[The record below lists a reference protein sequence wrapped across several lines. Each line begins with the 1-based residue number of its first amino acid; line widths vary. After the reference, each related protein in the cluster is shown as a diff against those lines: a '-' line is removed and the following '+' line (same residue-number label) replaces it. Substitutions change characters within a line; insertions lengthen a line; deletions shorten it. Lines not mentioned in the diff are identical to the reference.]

1 MKFRNS
7 ILIPTAAE
15 ADSPPPIPKAA
26 KVRFASLEAAI
37 RRMEDPMSTAVVI
50 MRLDHTPA
58 ELRAF
63 AAKSDDADQARRLL
77 AIAMVLEGTSRLAAA
92 RQAGMDRQT
101 LRDWVHRYNEAGVD
115 GLVSRKPPGAAPK
128 LTEAQMAELRELVIA
143 GPDLK
148 IHEVIRWRCLDLRGE
163 IARRFSVTVPER
175 TIGKWL
181 RKLKLTRLQPRP
193 YHPKKDA
200 AAQEAFKKNFS
211 AVLKEALLG
220 TTAATPVEIWFQ
232 DEARVGQ
239 KGSLSYVWGPVGSRP
254 PMVRDNRHDSA
265 YIFGAICP
273 ARGIGAAIIMPTANT
288 ECMNR
293 HLAEISIRV
302 APGSIAALICD
313 GAAWHTRTREIKL
326 PDNIVLLP
334 LPPYAP
340 ELNPMENVWGYLR
353 GNKLST
359 GVWNTY
365 EEILDACVD
374 AWNWF
379 VNDLARIRS
388 IGTRE
393 WATVNV

>member
-1 MKFRNS
+1 
-7 ILIPTAAE
+7 
-15 ADSPPPIPKAA
+15 
-26 KVRFASLEAAI
+26 
-37 RRMEDPMSTAVVI
+37 MSTAVVI